1 MLSHERLQ
9 FIVLSIIFAVIAIA
23 LAMVWWPFIKLLAIA
38 GILAVLFWPL
48 YLRLERKM
56 ANSTMAAVATL
67 LILLLILV
75 VPFLILGQ
83 LLFSELAQLYSS
95 LRDIHISQTQVL
107 EKFPEVLRPL
117 AGEFLGDLGNKLS
130 SLAGNIF
137 GGLSQLVSSTAG
149 FFLSVFLVFFTV
161 YYFLRD
167 GHRIKDFA
175 NTILPMSESRE
186 NVLVNKLSEAV
197 SAVVKGSFTVAL
209 IQGVVAT
216 IGFIIF
222 GIPNPLL
229 WGMFTILAA
238 LVPNVGTSL
247 SLIPAVIYLFLVDRT
262 GSAIGLAIWGALAVG
277 MIDNIVSPKLVG
289 AQTKL
294 HPLLVLFSVLG
305 GLQFFGFIGF
315 LLGPILMAMFVALLE
330 IYRTDLKRYL
340 GK

>member
-9 FIVLSIIFAVIAIA
+9 FIVLSIIFGLIA
-23 LAMVWWPFIKLLAIA
+23 LAVALIWWPFLKLLAIA
-38 GILAVLFWPL
+38 GILAVLFWPM
-48 YLRLERKM
+48 YLRLEKKM
-56 ANSTMAAVATL
+56 ANSPMAAIATI

-75 VPFLILGQ
+75 VPVLILGQ

-95 LRDIHISQTQVL
+95 LRDIHISQAQVL
-107 EKFPEVLRPL
+107 AKFPDVLQPL
-117 AGEFLGDLGNKLS
+117 AGEFLADLGSKVS
-130 SLAGNIF
+130 ALAGDIF
-137 GGLSQLVSSTAG
+137 GGLSQALSSAAG
-149 FFLSVFLVFFTV
+149 FFLSVFLVFFTI
-161 YYFLRD
+161 YFFLRD

-175 NTILPMSESRE
+175 NTILPMSESKE

-197 SAVVKGSFTVAL
+197 TGVVKGSFLVAL

-216 IGFIIF
+216 IGFMIF
-222 GIPNPLL
+222 NVPNPLL

-262 GSAIGLAIWGALAVG
+262 GSAVGLAIWGALAVG
-277 MIDNIVSPKLVG
+277 LIDNIVSPKLIG
-289 AQTKL
+289 AQAKL

-305 GLQFFGFIGF
+305 GIQFFGFIGF
-315 LLGPILMAMFVALLE
+315 LLGPIIMAMFVALLE
-330 IYRTDLKRYL
+330 IYRTDLRKYL